1 MSRKAKIWLLV
12 LLVFVVT
19 ISVALWILPTKFEA
33 ALRATVNDYL
43 REKTL
48 AMLDETDVA
57 GLNVEFGSLDLSFAQ
72 RHLIIN
78 DIRIR
83 YDHRD
88 STQYVR
94 FTASTPRVALMG
106 LDLRDIIQHE
116 SFRLEAV
123 RIDSP
128 VLSQLREPSGKPK
141 KAEKQPQGVA
151 VTDEDTLAIAPPV
164 ELDSLLYHA
173 VSAWLPDEIRQGRI
187 DLIAINHASV
197 LSVTKRGKDVTRDS
211 LGNID
216 LKLRGLGLDSL
227 NRKVFEGISVDL
239 EMALHVS
246 GQADSVQIDTV
257 AMRLDPKDTV
267 LTLRRARSTPSNP
280 EKSALFLEG
289 LKRSSREGRI
299 KLDTLTFAP
308 RASDQGWLARATK
321 RRSRIRLNLGHVAI
335 NGTLLRRALGE
346 RVELQRIAVGS
357 MTLDVLADRRGE
369 KNPPKP
375 RAMWS
380 QRLADL
386 DWAVHVDTISL
397 DKGTIR
403 YGEINAG
410 RPEVAL
416 LYFSDVKAMVTK
428 LGNKEGYGGKTAPVA
443 KIDATAK
450 LMGKGAV
457 KAHMEIPQTPGTHV
471 SSVSGSLGTFQG
483 PELNSMLLYAAGVK
497 LKSGRM
503 DSVSF
508 NFKVANGLSAGSF
521 SSTFDSL
528 SLEIVNRV
536 SQKRGL
542 KEKLM
547 GKAANALVRNSNRPG
562 EKSYRPEVPIKYELK
577 NSDSFFGMVWQ
588 SLKSGLLKMM
598 KD

>member
-1 MSRKAKIWLLV
+1 MSRRARWWLV
-12 LLVFVVT
+12 GGGIVVV
-19 ISVALWILPTKFEA
+19 ILAFLVALLPERFEG
-33 ALRATVNDYL
+33 ALRASVNEYL
-43 REKTL
+43 RERTL
-48 AMLDETDVA
+48 AMLNEKDVA
-57 GLNVEFGSLDLSFAQ
+57 GLSVDFGSLDLSLVR

-88 STQYVR
+88 STRYVR
-94 FTASTPRVALMG
+94 FMAETPRVALMG
-106 LDLRDIIQHE
+106 LDLGDIIRHR
-116 SFRLEAV
+116 SFRLDEV
-123 RIDSP
+123 RIDRP
-128 VLSQLREPSGKPK
+128 VLSQLRELSGKPT

-151 VTDEDTLAIAPPV
+151 VTEEDTLSIAPPV
-164 ELDSLLYHA
+164 ELDTLLYHA

-187 DLIAINHASV
+187 DLIALNHASV
-197 LSVTKRGKDVTRDS
+197 LSVTKRGNDVTRDS
-211 LGNID
+211 LGNIK
-216 LKLRGLGLDSL
+216 LELRGLGLDSL
-227 NRKVFEGISVDL
+227 NRKIFEEVSVDL

-246 GQADSVQIDTV
+246 GRADSVQIDTV

-267 LTLRRARSTPSNP
+267 LTLRRARATPSNP

-289 LKRSSREGRI
+289 LRRSSREGRL
-299 KLDTLTFAP
+299 KLDTLTFGP
-308 RASDQGWLARATK
+308 RATDQGWLARATK
-321 RRSRIRLNLGHVAI
+321 RRSRIKLNLGHLAI
-335 NGTLLRRALGE
+335 DGTLLRRALGE
-346 RVELQRIAVGS
+346 RIELQRIAVGS
-357 MTLDVLADRRGE
+357 MTLDVLADRRAE
-369 KNPPKP
+369 KSPPRP
-375 RAMWS
+375 RTMWS

-386 DWAVHVDTISL
+386 DWAVRVDTISL
-397 DKGTIR
+397 DNGTIR

-428 LGNKEGYGGKTAPVA
+428 LGNQEGYGLKTAPIAV
-443 KIDATAK
+443 IDATAK

-457 KAHMEIPQTPGTHV
+457 KAHIEVPQTRGIHF
-471 SSVSGSLGTFQG
+471 SSVSGSLGKFQG
-483 PELNSMLLYAAGVK
+483 QELNSMLLYAAGVK

-542 KEKLM
+542 KEKLL
-547 GKAANALVRNSNRPG
+547 GKVANAAVRNSNQPG

-577 NSDSFFGMVWQ
+577 NSDSFWGMVWQ